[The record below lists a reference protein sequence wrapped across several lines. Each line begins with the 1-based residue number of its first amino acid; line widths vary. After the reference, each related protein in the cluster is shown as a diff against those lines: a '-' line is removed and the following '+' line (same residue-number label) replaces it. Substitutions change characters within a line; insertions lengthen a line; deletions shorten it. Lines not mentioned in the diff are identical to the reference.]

1 MPLSSEDQLDQSCSE
16 DSESQLDAK
25 EGEYDPTALVDPVT
39 GAIDFSKSKAYNED
53 LCRYNLHRTRRARE
67 VC

>member
-1 MPLSSEDQLDQSCSE
+1 M
-16 DSESQLDAK
+16 
-25 EGEYDPTALVDPVT
+25 LVDPET

-67 VC
+67 VCKPPLEKEKIVVKPKNFLAENRV